1 MDMGGHGLSPK
12 RVDREAA
19 ALERIKGRREERAKM
34 SMG

>member
-1 MDMGGHGLSPK
+1 MGCPK

-34 SMG
+34 SME